1 MRKRKQ
7 ALSFILVLLIIFS
20 FSANIYAETEIR
32 GNFKYKKGTNII
44 YEYVGSDP
52 NLVFP
57 EDVELSNSFRLGD
70 RSKEP
75 VVKTITIGKNLK
87 YGEDSFRNMNDE
99 RDKLIA
105 AVKEVTFEEGIEEI
119 PSKMFMDYMGIEKIN
134 FPTTLKKIGDQAFS
148 WSDGTPHM
156 NIRDLYIPD
165 SVTEIGEGAFDG
177 CGKLGDVHMPK
188 SLRILN
194 GFKYAHAKSV
204 NIPDAYAKLCY
215 DENSGMLKASFNL
228 QADEYKTDNGMTGYI
243 YRLIC
248 NREWTKE
255 KYNKGLTDEY
265 MGENKDFIILDDIL
279 CRYIGKD
286 KIPVVPDSVKAIVP
300 YAFAGAEIYSVK
312 LNNKIKYIPA
322 YCFTD
327 STIEE
332 IEIPPNI
339 ETIYKCSFSLAKI
352 RKLFIPKT
360 VKQFS
365 NLGLLPVLEELTI
378 EGNPKVESMMIV
390 SGTLLT
396 KDTLHI
402 LDPNFVFDEEE
413 FWENQNTD
421 GKWYPRTSWATPRPE
436 NTQKPTATPKA
447 TAVPT
452 VKPTATAT
460 AAPDATP
467 NPSALPNETEK
478 PAEQETDSISVA
490 VNEGEINITSDKG
503 KVHFPDAKPF
513 VDESERTQIPI
524 RALAEMLDFNVE
536 WNGNELKAVL
546 TKNDITIIIQIGSRE
561 IQKNGQKISMDTT
574 AKVINDRTYIP
585 LRYIAEALGYE
596 VLWKK

>member
-7 ALSFILVLLIIFS
+7 ALSFIVVLSIIFS
-20 FSANIYAETEIR
+20 FSANISAEETEIR

-57 EDVELSNSFRLGD
+57 EDVEISNYFRLGD

-75 VVKTITIGKNLK
+75 VVKTITIGKNVK
-87 YGEDSFRNMNDE
+87 CDERSFRNGNE

-119 PSKMFMDYMGIEKIN
+119 PSEMFRGYMGIEKIN
-134 FPTTLKKIGDQAFS
+134 FPTTLKKIGDRAFA
-148 WSDGTPHM
+148 WYDEDTRM
-156 NIRDLYIPD
+156 NIGDLYIPD
-165 SVTEIGEGAFDG
+165 SVTEIGEGAFEG
-177 CGKLGDVHMPK
+177 CEKLGDVHMPK
-188 SLRILN
+188 SLRIFN
-194 GFKYAHAKSV
+194 GFQYAHAKSV

-215 DENSGMLKASFNL
+215 DENSGMLKASFNI
-228 QADEYKTDNGMTGYI
+228 QADEYKTDNRMTGYI

-248 NREWTKE
+248 NRKWTTE

-279 CRYIGKD
+279 CKYIGKD
-286 KIPVVPDSVKAIVP
+286 KIPVVPDSVKAIAP
-300 YAFAGAEIYSVK
+300 LAFADTKIYSVK
-312 LNNKIKYIPA
+312 LNDKIKYIPP
-322 YCFTD
+322 YCFAD

-339 ETIYKCSFSLAKI
+339 EMMRLCSFTLSKI

-360 VKQFS
+360 VKTLYT
-365 NLGLLPVLEELTI
+365 LGTLPVLEELTI
-378 EGNPKVESMMIV
+378 EGNPKVENMLFVFGSV
-390 SGTLLT
+390 LK

-402 LDPNFVFDEEE
+402 LDPDFVFNEDE

-421 GKWYPRTSWATPRPE
+421 GTRHPLTSWATPSPE

-467 NPSALPNETEK
+467 NPSALPSETEK

-596 VLWKK
+596 VLWTK